1 MIYLDRVIK
10 LVKEISF
17 MMSYLFY
24 QYSSQLREAAEA
36 AFENRSID
44 ELKNVLRRCTVDKPA
59 AELTTSYI
67 NQLSAGAR

>member
-1 MIYLDRVIK
+1 MIYLDCVIK

-17 MMSYLFY
+17 MMSYLLY

-44 ELKNVLRRCTVDKPA
+44 ELKNVLRRCTVDKTA